1 MGGAAEPHCEGPG
14 QGQMWKRGPCLQ
26 TPTTFSGYFFPT
38 FQTIALVSTWC
49 GCLDIMALLE
59 ITNITKKVM
68 FEVKPQEVLPG
79 YQGHIGQNFS
89 HGGKKNCQIR
99 KVNHCDHFALII
111 HNTLHRG
118 LVIYLLFLY
127 CPLGEHC
134 LGCVS
139 FMSLK
144 KKKTYFYMCVP
155 PPHFYYVI
163 FHLTQ

>member
-1 MGGAAEPHCEGPG
+1 
-14 QGQMWKRGPCLQ
+14 MWRRGPCLQ
-26 TPTTFSGYFFPT
+26 TRTMFSGYFFPT

-59 ITNITKKVM
+59 ITNITKKAM

-79 YQGHIGQNFS
+79 YQGHVGQNFS

-118 LVIYLLFLY
+118 LVIYLISLLPSWRALFGVCIVY
-127 CPLGEHC
+127 
-134 LGCVS
+134 V
-139 FMSLK
+139 FFK
-144 KKKTYFYMCVP
+144 KKKNISIRVSPTP
-155 PPHFYYVI
+155 PLLLCNFPSHTINKWRGGIYRS
-163 FHLTQ
+163 